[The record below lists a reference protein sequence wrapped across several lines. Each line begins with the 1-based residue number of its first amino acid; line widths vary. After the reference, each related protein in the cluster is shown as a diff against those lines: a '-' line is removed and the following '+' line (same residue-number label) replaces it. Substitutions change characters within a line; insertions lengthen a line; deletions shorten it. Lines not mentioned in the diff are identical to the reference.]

1 MYRVSRAVLSVV
13 QKRPSAS
20 SFLHTTPV
28 ARKTLTEKASD
39 AADTVNKKLGKGLAS
54 AIEGGEKAAAATKDT
69 LTSATH
75 TTKEKASETSKV
87 AGQKMNQAESGVR
100 ETKEKAE
107 KELRK

>member
-1 MYRVSRAVLSVV
+1 MYRVSRAVLSAV

-28 ARKTLTEKASD
+28 ARKTLTEKATD

-69 LTSATH
+69 SASATH

-87 AGQKMNQAESGVR
+87 AGQKVNQVR
-100 ETKEKAE
+100 QYS
-107 KELRK
+107 